1 MDETPFSWNCNSILN
16 IFSVYNELAVLAVDK
31 KKNQGSREWHEKKTS
46 SVFILEYTGH
56 YLHPASVHLSLST
69 QQIYSRS
76 KLLLI

>member
-31 KKNQGSREWHEKKTS
+31 KKIRAAENGMKKKTS